1 MSQYG
6 TILYFAV
13 VIAGFYLLFVR
24 PQMRRN
30 KEQAALL
37 ASLEVG
43 NQVITAGGI
52 YGTIRSIDADQLELE
67 IADGVVVRVLRGA
80 VTRKLEG

>member
-13 VIAGFYLLFVR
+13 VIAGFYLLFIR

-43 NQVITAGGI
+43 DQVITAGGL
-52 YGTIRSIDADQLELE
+52 YGTIKAIDGDVLKLE
-67 IADGVVVRVLRGA
+67 IAEGIVVRVLRGA
-80 VTRKLEG
+80 VSRKLED